1 MAELTTSTVYGNL
14 TVSGKI
20 VGAINE
26 VNDGAPVKIW
36 VGTEAEY
43 NALSSKDPN
52 TLYFLT

>member
-1 MAELTTSTVYGNL
+1 MAELTTTTVYGNL

-26 VNDGAPVKIW
+26 VKNGDGVKIW

>member
-26 VNDGAPVKIW
+26 VNDGDGVKIW
-36 VGTEAEY
+36 VGTTAEY
-43 NALSSKDPN
+43 NAIATKDAN
-52 TLYFLT
+52 TLYFVT

>member
-1 MAELTTSTVYGNL
+1 MADLNTTRVHGN
-14 TVSGKI
+14 VIVDGKV

-26 VNDGAPVKIW
+26 VNDNNGVKIW

-43 NALSSKDPN
+43 NAITTKDAN

>member
-26 VNDGAPVKIW
+26 VKNGDGIKI
-36 VGTEAEY
+36 
-43 NALSSKDPN
+43 
-52 TLYFLT
+52 

>member
-1 MAELTTSTVYGNL
+1 MAKLSSTRVHGDL
-14 TVSGKI
+14 IVDGKFT
-20 VGAINE
+20 GSINE
-26 VNDGAPVKIW
+26 TNDNEPVKIW